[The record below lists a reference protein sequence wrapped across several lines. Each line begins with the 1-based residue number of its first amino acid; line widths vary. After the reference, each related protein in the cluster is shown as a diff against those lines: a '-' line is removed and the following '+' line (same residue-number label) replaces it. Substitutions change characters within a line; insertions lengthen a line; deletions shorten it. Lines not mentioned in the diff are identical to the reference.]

1 MSQTHDSFVGATGRS
16 PLRSKRR
23 WAGAALLALLLPA
36 AAAIYLVPLPAR
48 LSIPGSRVVLFAD
61 RTPAYVFLSEDDKW
75 RIPVALKEVDPL
87 FLRALIAWE
96 DQRFYYHPGVDPI
109 SIVRALGQN
118 LAAGKIVSGASTLT
132 MQLVRIL
139 EPRPRTFAS
148 KAIEAARALQ
158 LEARLSKA
166 EILEAFLQ
174 FAPYGKNIE
183 GLEAASFAYF
193 GHSAAGLDPFEIA
206 YLVSVPQ
213 DPTHRYPAPANLARM
228 RRGAQRAAL
237 RLTFAGV
244 FNLHQLK
251 QAVKGNYPRQL
262 KPFPR
267 SAPHAAVWLLCRAP
281 QVERVQSALERP
293 AQALAE
299 NTLNSYRAQLANLG
313 IYNGAVAVIER
324 KTGRVAALVG
334 NFDFWDDRRQGQ
346 VVGFDAPRSPGSAL
360 KPFLYA
366 LAIDRALALPT
377 YLVPDIPVRFR
388 EYEPRNYD
396 ARFHGLVRLEDALS
410 QSLNVPFVNLLSQ
423 IGVDPFLSFLGEAG
437 ITTLSREPGHY
448 GLSMAIGGVDV
459 TLLELT
465 NLYAALARQ
474 GRYLDYSLFLTDSR
488 RPAARQILSPA
499 AAYLTAR
506 ALSIRDRP
514 DFPERRQAIALPP
527 NIHWKTGTSYGHRDA
542 WAIGSNPEYT
552 VGVWLGNFD
561 STPSSAL
568 VGAEAAGPILFDILE
583 GLSNRTL
590 GGKLPEPPP
599 LDLTEVEVCA
609 YSGRLPNPFCPRRS
623 LTLAPKTN
631 LPVERCPYHV
641 RFQIDDATGH
651 ALCPLCRA
659 GRAYHEEVFTLL
671 PATVRRWI
679 SDQRLLAPGPPSHL
693 PTCPQ
698 VAASTPPRIVSP
710 QPNAI
715 YFLIPGL
722 DPSKQEIPLEAEAA
736 AAESELAWFIDGRF
750 LQKTAPA
757 ERVWLTPVPGE
768 HEIRVIDSAGRV
780 DRVRIRIINAG

>member
-1 MSQTHDSFVGATGRS
+1 M
-16 PLRSKRR
+16 PLPGIEAETMRR
-23 WAGAALLALLLPA
+23 KLRWILLGLAALLLAA

-48 LSIPGSRVVLFAD
+48 LKSPGSRMVLFAD
-61 RTPAYVFLSEDDKW
+61 RTPAYVFLSADDKW
-75 RIPVALKEVDPL
+75 RIPVRLREVDPL
-87 FLRALIAWE
+87 LLRALIAWE
-96 DQRFYYHPGVDPI
+96 DRRFYYHPGVDPLAV
-109 SIVRALGQN
+109 VRALGQN
-118 LAAGKIVSGASTLT
+118 LAAGEIVSGASTLT

-158 LEARLSKA
+158 LEARLNKA
-166 EILEAFLQ
+166 AILEAFLQ
-174 FAPYGKNIE
+174 FAPYGRNIE

-193 GHSAAGLDPFEIA
+193 GHSAASLDPFEIA

-228 RRGAQRAAL
+228 RRGTQRAAF
-237 RLTFAGV
+237 RLKAEGI
-244 FNLHQLK
+244 FNARQLE

-262 KPFPR
+262 QPFPR
-267 SAPHAAVWLLCRAP
+267 SAPHAAVWLQSRA
-281 QVERVQSALERP
+281 VAGDRIYSTLERP
-293 AQALAE
+293 AQTLAE
-299 NTLNSYRAQLANLG
+299 NTLQSYRASLANLG
-313 IYNGAVAVIER
+313 ISNGAAVVIER
-324 KTGRVAALVG
+324 RTGRVAALVG
-334 NFDFWDDRRQGQ
+334 NFDFWDEAHQGQ

-377 YLVPDIPVRFR
+377 YLVPDLPVRFR

-396 ARFHGLVRLEDALS
+396 DQFHGLVRLQDALS
-410 QSLNVPFVNLLSQ
+410 QSLNVPFVNLLAQ

-437 ITTLSREPGHY
+437 ITTLSREQGHY
-448 GLSMAIGGVDV
+448 GLSLAIGGVDV

-474 GRYLDYSLFLTDSR
+474 GRYQDYRLFLDDSP
-488 RPAARQILSPA
+488 RPAPRQILSPA
-499 AAYLTAR
+499 AAYLTAQ

-514 DFPERRQAIALPP
+514 DFPERRQAVALPP

-542 WAIGSNPEYT
+542 WVVGSNPEYT

-568 VGAEAAGPILFDILE
+568 VGAEAAGPILFDLLE

-590 GGKLPEPPP
+590 AGRLPEPPP

-609 YSGRLPNPFCPRRS
+609 YSGRLPNPFCPRRER
-623 LTLAPKTN
+623 TLAPRTN
-631 LPVERCPYHV
+631 LPVEPCPYHL

-659 GRAYHEEVFTLL
+659 GRSYHEEVFTLL

-679 SDQRLLAPGPPSHL
+679 SDQRLLLPGPPSHL
-693 PTCPQ
+693 PACPHAAAA
-698 VAASTPPRIVSP
+698 AASAPPRIVSP

-722 DPSKQEIPLEAEAA
+722 DPHKQEIPLEAEAA
-736 AAESELAWFIDGRF
+736 AAESELQWFIDGRF

-768 HEIRVIDSAGRV
+768 HEIRVIDSAGRLAQ
-780 DRVRIRIINAG
+780 VRIRIINAG